1 MNNTITINATAQKLH
16 KLGQLK
22 SEISTL
28 AKSVKALESELGL
41 PKAQAAA
48 EALKLKSATDK
59 GTVFLVNGNGDQVG
73 SMSIFWHPGAKIP
86 AGWRARTTL

>member
-1 MNNTITINATAQKLH
+1 MKTIIINATAKKLK
-16 KLGQLK
+16 KLGELK
-22 SEISTL
+22 SELSAIDK
-28 AKSVKALESELGL
+28 AIKALQADIGL
-41 PKAQAAA
+41 PKAQDAAN
-48 EALKLKSATDK
+48 ALKLQNATDK